1 MRLVFFLIEGTAAFV
16 LAPSQ
21 ENVPYVIIEK
31 GDTFGIID
39 LVASKTEA
47 TIQRELRRQ
56 FNVMALETVDVLSL
70 NLEVGRVERM
80 RIDFVVVVICA
91 VGPERHQG

>member
-1 MRLVFFLIEGTAAFV
+1 ML
-16 LAPSQ
+16 PPHQ
-21 ENVPYVIIEK
+21 ESVPYVTIEK

-47 TIQRELRRQ
+47 TIQRELKRQ

-70 NLEVGRVERM
+70 NLEVTQKQPHKS
-80 RIDFVVVVICA
+80 A
-91 VGPERHQG
+91 

>member
-1 MRLVFFLIEGTAAFV
+1 M
-16 LAPSQ
+16 
-21 ENVPYVIIEK
+21 IIEK

-39 LVASKTEA
+39 LVASKTEV

-70 NLEVGRVERM
+70 NLEVGKTN
-80 RIDFVVVVICA
+80 
-91 VGPERHQG
+91 